1 MRARSLKRIAKTA
14 FVVCLAF
21 ILYLIAMNS
30 GAGWLYVVAAVIGA
44 LVIVAAP
51 LPWWNVR
58 GIEVERRAP
67 IQATAGEPFECDL
80 EVRNTGRLARHLLEI
95 EDHFA
100 GDSGRAV
107 AVRVGRREPE

>member
-21 ILYLIAMNS
+21 ILYLIALNS

-44 LVIVAAP
+44 VVIVAAP

-58 GIEVERRAP
+58 GIEAERRAD
-67 IQATAGEPFECDL
+67 ASYG
-80 EVRNTGRLARHLLEI
+80 
-95 EDHFA
+95 
-100 GDSGRAV
+100 GRAV
-107 AVRVGRREPE
+107 RVWARVKEHGAPRPAPARGRGPLRRRRGSGRGGTGRAPRA